1 MVDDIQAGATIQSG
15 ERIAK
20 VIARAGLCS
29 RRDAE
34 AWITAGRVSV
44 DGKVLTSP
52 AAVVTAAS
60 RIEVDGEPL
69 PAAEPARLFCYHKPR
84 GEITSTRDP
93 QGRTTVFD
101 QLPAGLPRLQ
111 AVGRLDINSEG
122 LLLLTN
128 DGGLKRQ
135 LELPSSGWLRRY
147 RVRAMGH
154 VHPDRL
160 AALAKGVT
168 VDGVDYGPVEASLDR
183 QSGANAWLTFGLREG
198 KNREVRKICAHLG
211 LTVNRLIRIAYGP
224 FKLGKL
230 PKRALEEIPPKQ
242 LRQALGLEEKEK
254 KKTRKGFAKA
264 KPRPNRPGSK
274 RGFKHEREAEKTEK
288 RQRRSP
294 KAEAAK
300 KKASAAKKTSA
311 AKKAGTKKAAARP
324 GAKRTGA
331 TKPGVKKTSSKR
343 PLAKKAAAKKPFAK
357 KPASRKPGVKKAA
370 SKKFSPK
377 KSGPKRAGPK
387 KAGAKRAAPAR
398 SRGAKTHAHRRRP

>member
-1 MVDDIQAGATIQSG
+1 MTDIQAG

-34 AWITAGRVSV
+34 AWITAGRVTV
-44 DGKVLTSP
+44 DGRVLTSP

-69 PAAEPARLFCYHKPR
+69 PAAEAPRLFCYHKPR

-101 QLPAGLPRLQ
+101 HLPAGLPRLQ

-135 LELPSSGWLRRY
+135 LELPASGWLRRY
-147 RVRAMGH
+147 RVRAMGR
-154 VHPDRL
+154 VNPDRL

-224 FKLGKL
+224 FKLNKL
-230 PKRALEEIPPKQ
+230 PKRALEEVPPKV
-242 LRQALGLEEKEK
+242 LRQALGLEDKEK

-274 RGFKHEREAEKTEK
+274 RGFKHQREAAEKDEAQKK

-300 KKASAAKKTSA
+300 KKAAATKKTAPKKPAAKK
-311 AKKAGTKKAAARP
+311 
-324 GAKRTGA
+324 
-331 TKPGVKKTSSKR
+331 
-343 PLAKKAAAKKPFAK
+343 PLAKKSVA
-357 KPASRKPGVKKAA
+357 
-370 SKKFSPK
+370 K
-377 KSGPKRAGPK
+377 KSGLKQGTAKRPISKKAGPK
-387 KAGAKRAAPAR
+387 KTGAKKTATRTT
-398 SRGAKTHAHRRRP
+398 GAKKMGTGRPAARKTSGRKAHAHRRRPS